1 MTGEVLLDTTVAVA
15 HLRGVAV
22 VSQRLAAAQTR
33 YLPTVAL
40 GELYYGVQRSAHPE
54 ENRQRLERWLQAVVL
69 VPVSA
74 ATAEHYG
81 TSKQQLAQAGTP
93 IPENDLWI
101 AATALEHGWS
111 LATRD
116 AHFERVPSL
125 IIEDWR

>member
-54 ENRQRLERWLQAVVL
+54 ENRQRMERWLQTVVL
-69 VPVSA
+69 VPVGGASA
-74 ATAEHYG
+74 QHYG
-81 TSKQQLAQAGTP
+81 MLKQHLAQAGTP

-101 AATALEHGWS
+101 AAIALEHGWP

-116 AHFERVPSL
+116 AHFERVPDL
-125 IIEDWR
+125 TVEDWR

>member
-1 MTGEVLLDTTVAVA
+1 MA

-54 ENRQRLERWLQAVVL
+54 GNRQRMERWLQTVVL
-69 VPVSA
+69 VPVGGASA
-74 ATAEHYG
+74 QHYG
-81 TSKQQLAQAGTP
+81 MLKQHLAQAGTP

-101 AATALEHGWS
+101 AAIALEHGWP

-116 AHFERVPSL
+116 AHFERVPDL
-125 IIEDWR
+125 TVEDWR